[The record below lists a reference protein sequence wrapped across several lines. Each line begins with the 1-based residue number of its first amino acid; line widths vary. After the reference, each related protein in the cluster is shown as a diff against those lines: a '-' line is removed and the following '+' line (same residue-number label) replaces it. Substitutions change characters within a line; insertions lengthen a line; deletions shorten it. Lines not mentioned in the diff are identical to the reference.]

1 MRIVAYNNS
10 VREMAIGHNNTV
22 IAYAI
27 ASKQKV
33 IKIINVCAMTYNC
46 VGVHNI
52 VLANYGKEVCL
63 LLL

>member
-1 MRIVAYNNS
+1 MRIVAYDNPM
-10 VREMAIGHNNTV
+10 REMAIGHNDTV

-33 IKIINVCAMTYNC
+33 IKVINVCAMTYDC
-46 VGVHNI
+46 VRIHNI